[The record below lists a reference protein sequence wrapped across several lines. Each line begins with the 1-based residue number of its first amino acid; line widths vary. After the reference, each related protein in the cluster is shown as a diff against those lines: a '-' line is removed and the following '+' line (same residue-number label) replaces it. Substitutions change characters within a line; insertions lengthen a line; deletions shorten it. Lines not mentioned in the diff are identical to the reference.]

1 MTTTPQPRRG
11 RRPTMEDVA
20 RHVGVSR
27 ALVSLVFRDAP
38 GAGPETRRRV
48 LDAAEEL
55 GYRPHNAARMLA
67 RSRTRVLGVVMTPAN
82 PFHAELV
89 EALYPQAEEAGYA
102 VLLSAL
108 TRTRSPAEATEAL
121 LRNRCEALIL
131 LGPVAA
137 PAEVAGLA
145 RELPVVTVG
154 RRYPGSGADAVH
166 TREARGIRLAVDH
179 LVGLGH
185 RAIAHIDGGN
195 AAGSAERRRGYREA
209 MRRHGLAGRVRVL
222 SGDQTEA
229 SGAAAARTL
238 LDGPERDRPTAVIA
252 GNDRCAIGFL
262 DAATRGG
269 LDVPGDVSLV
279 GFDDIPAVAMAHVAL
294 TTVHQD
300 AGGLARAAVRTAAAR
315 AEDPDMEPRDE
326 LLEPELMVRGTTAAP
341 RGG

>member
-1 MTTTPQPRRG
+1 
-11 RRPTMEDVA
+11 MEDVA

-209 MRRHGLAGRVRVL
+209 MRRHGLAERVRVL

-238 LDGPERDRPTAVIA
+238 LDEPERDRPTAVIA

-300 AGGLARAAVRTAAAR
+300 AEGLARAAVRTAAAR
-315 AEDPDMEPRDE
+315 AEDPDMEPREE